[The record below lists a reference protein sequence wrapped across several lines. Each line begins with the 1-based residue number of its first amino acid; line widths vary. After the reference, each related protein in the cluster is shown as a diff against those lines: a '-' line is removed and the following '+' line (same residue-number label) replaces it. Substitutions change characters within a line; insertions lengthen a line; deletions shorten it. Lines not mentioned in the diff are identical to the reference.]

1 MCDLE
6 SRQPIALLPD
16 RLPETITTWLK
27 TRPEVLLVSRDGFTA
42 FRQGITEA
50 NRSILQV
57 YDRWHFICNAK
68 KQLDLLL
75 LPLIPSV
82 ISWSLPCESSAEVPV
97 NLSEKRAK
105 DRQKQKW
112 ELILEIQ
119 EAYKKGKRISR
130 LAREYELNWRT
141 VQKYIRMTSPPS
153 ASRVRRRPTDK
164 YQSLIQRLETEGKT
178 VKEIYQCLQE
188 QGYAGTYSAVRT
200 VVETLRKKRNLR
212 FSEEEAVRFSRRQVS
227 AYLWRP
233 AAELTAEEVGL
244 LRKIFQLYPAIEPLY
259 QLVQEYRRV
268 IQARDY
274 DGFLKWLTAQLSS
287 RDQPFYQYARRLRSD
302 LQAVKHGLLLS
313 YSNGLL
319 EGQINRLK
327 MIKRMTYGRAH
338 LHLLEKRVLYR
349 L

>member
-1 MCDLE
+1 
-6 SRQPIALLPD
+6 
-16 RLPETITTWLK
+16 
-27 TRPEVLLVSRDGFTA
+27 
-42 FRQGITEA
+42 
-50 NRSILQV
+50 
-57 YDRWHFICNAK
+57 
-68 KQLDLLL
+68 
-75 LPLIPSV
+75 
-82 ISWSLPCESSAEVPV
+82 
-97 NLSEKRAK
+97 
-105 DRQKQKW
+105 
-112 ELILEIQ
+112 
-119 EAYKKGKRISR
+119 
-130 LAREYELNWRT
+130 
-141 VQKYIRMTSPPS
+141 MTSPHS
-153 ASRVRRRPTDK
+153 TNRIRRRPTDE
-164 YQSLIQRLETEGKT
+164 YRSLIHRLETEDKT
-178 VKEIYQCLQE
+178 VKEIYQCLQK

-212 FSEEEAVRFSRRQVS
+212 FSEEETVRFSRRQVS

-274 DGFLKWLTAQLSS
+274 DGFLKWLMAQLSS

-302 LQAVKHGLLLS
+302 LQAVKHGPLLS

-327 MIKRMTYGRAH
+327 TIKRMTYGRAH

-349 L
+349 I